1 MKLRVIFLLLLVGFT
16 TSCQFF
22 NLDRNSMQQE
32 VDTVVDFSV
41 VDVSPSFAI
50 CDSIIDKAAKTAC
63 FRETIHQQIS
73 KSLGA
78 TPMVIKGSIDETI
91 FVHVLIDKDGKF
103 TLKNIESTPELKEVL
118 VHLDSLVRLSLQ
130 SLPIV
135 FPAIKRGIPVSTQY
149 QLPIKI
155 RVHE

>member
-1 MKLRVIFLLLLVGFT
+1 
-16 TSCQFF
+16 
-22 NLDRNSMQQE
+22 
-32 VDTVVDFSV
+32 
-41 VDVSPSFAI
+41 
-50 CDSIIDKAAKTAC
+50 
-63 FRETIHQQIS
+63 
-73 KSLGA
+73 
-78 TPMVIKGSIDETI
+78 
-91 FVHVLIDKDGKF
+91 LIDKDGKF

>member
-1 MKLRVIFLLLLVGFT
+1 MKLRVIFLLFLAGFT
-16 TSCQFF
+16 ASCQFF
-22 NLDRNSMQQE
+22 NLDTKSMYQE

-63 FRETIHQQIS
+63 FRKTIHLQIS

-78 TPMVIKGSIDETI
+78 APLVIKGPIDETV
-91 FVHVLIDKDGKF
+91 FVHVLIDKDGKV
-103 TLKNIESTPELKEVL
+103 TLKSIESTPELKEVL
-118 VHLDSLVRLSLQ
+118 VDLDSLVQLSLQ
-130 SLPIV
+130 SLPTL
-135 FPAIKRGIPVSTQY
+135 FPAIKRGIPVATQY

-155 RVHE
+155 RVQ

>member
-1 MKLRVIFLLLLVGFT
+1 MKLRVIFLLLLAGFT
-16 TSCQFF
+16 ASCQFF
-22 NLDRNSMQQE
+22 NLDKNSMQQE

-41 VDVSPSFAI
+41 VDVSPSFAV
-50 CDSIIDKAAKTAC
+50 CDSVIDKAAKTAC
-63 FRETIHQQIS
+63 FRHTIHLQIS
-73 KSLGA
+73 KSLSA
-78 TPMVIKGSIDETI
+78 TPMVVENPINETI
-91 FVHVLIDKDGKF
+91 FVHVLIDKAGKI
-103 TLKNIESTPELKEVL
+103 TLKNIESTTELKEAL

-155 RVHE
+155 QVQ